1 MLYKFIILSLAIF
14 PLIMIFT
21 EKHLKVQRQIL
32 KVYKYYLAFLALFV
46 GIAIVVS
53 GG

>member
-14 PLIMIFT
+14 PLLMVST
-21 EKHLKVQRQIL
+21 EKHWKVQKQIL

-53 GG
+53 GN